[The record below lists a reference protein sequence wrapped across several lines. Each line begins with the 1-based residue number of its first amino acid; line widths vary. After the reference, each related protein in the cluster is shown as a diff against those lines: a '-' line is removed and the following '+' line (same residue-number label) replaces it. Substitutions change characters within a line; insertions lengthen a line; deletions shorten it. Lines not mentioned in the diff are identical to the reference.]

1 MREARPAPRPF
12 RPTLVSDLPLGRMP
26 MDPRHLLRCQA
37 QLRAALRIMTALLFM
52 EHGLAKLVHFPV
64 PQAGVPDPLRT
75 ILVTAP
81 YIELIGGA
89 LLAMGLF
96 TRVVAFIAAGEMAT
110 GYFLF
115 HFPQG
120 FWPIV
125 NMGEAAIL
133 YCFVFLYVAAAGP
146 GAFSIDTAR

>member
-1 MREARPAPRPF
+1 MPDTRSAPL
-12 RPTLVSDLPLGRMP
+12 LVSNSLPGRGP
-26 MDPRHLLRCQA
+26 MDFRHLQRYQS

-64 PQAGVPDPLRT
+64 PHPGVPDPLPN
-75 ILVTAP
+75 ILIAAA

-89 LLAMGLF
+89 LIAIGLF
-96 TRVVAFIAAGEMAT
+96 TRPVAFLAAGEMAT
-110 GYFLF
+110 GYFLY
-115 HFPQG
+115 HFRQG

-133 YCFVFLYVAAAGP
+133 YCFVFLYLAAAGP
-146 GAFSIDTAR
+146 GAFSIDAALEKMR